1 VKTRRTTGRNYS
13 RWTFEIKGVECLGC
27 GYAPMMQ
34 LGDFTKSILHTRK
47 IDQLIIDC
55 KDGKSNT
62 TRFVICQKDII
73 RQNKHSRY

>member
-1 VKTRRTTGRNYS
+1 
-13 RWTFEIKGVECLGC
+13 LGAC

-34 LGDFTKSILHTRK
+34 LGDFTKTSYTRK

-62 TRFVICQKDII
+62 TRFVICQKKILLDKISI
-73 RQNKHSRY
+73 GIKTYEVYRKTVVTLQWKKL